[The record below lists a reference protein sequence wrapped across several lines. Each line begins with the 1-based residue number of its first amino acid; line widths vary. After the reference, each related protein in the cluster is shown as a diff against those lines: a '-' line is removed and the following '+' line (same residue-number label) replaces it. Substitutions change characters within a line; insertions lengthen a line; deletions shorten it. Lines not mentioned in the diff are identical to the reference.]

1 MLAKLECLANIWK
14 IVLSLKLPKAADV
27 DNVTS
32 RILKELLM
40 DIAQTLTIILNRKHI
55 RWSWVF
61 SIGLKKK
68 ML

>member
-1 MLAKLECLANIWK
+1 MLAKLECLANVWK

-27 DNVTS
+27 DNVAS

-55 RWSWVF
+55 
-61 SIGLKKK
+61 
-68 ML
+68 